1 MKSRKIVIVDY
12 GMGNL
17 LSVIRAFEY
26 CGAEDVVISSSAD
39 DVNNASYLVLPG
51 VGAFKDGMFELKKKK
66 LIDPI
71 LKYAESDR
79 PLLGICLGMQMLAGI
94 SQEFGETEGLNL
106 IPGRVTRIPTQN
118 EVGHIRRVPYV
129 GWADVNFIDNNFQ
142 DRSFYFVH
150 SYQFE
155 VENQLN
161 LLATYIY
168 EDIEITAAVCHKNI
182 IGVQFHPEKSGVDGY
197 ALLDRLLT
205 NNVVA

>member
-66 LIDPI
+66 LFDPI

-94 SQEFGETEGLNL
+94 GQEFGKTEGLNL

-118 EVGHIRRVPYV
+118 EVDHIRRVPYV
-129 GWADVNFIDNNFQ
+129 GWADVNFNDNYFQ
-142 DRSFYFVH
+142 DSSFYFVH

-155 VENQLN
+155 VENQSN

-168 EDIEITAAVCHKNI
+168 DDIEITAAVCHKNI
-182 IGVQFHPEKSGVDGY
+182 VGVQFHPEKSGEHG
-197 ALLDRLLT
+197 LDFLKKFISPRET
-205 NNVVA
+205 

>member
-26 CGAEDVVISSSAD
+26 CGAENVVISSSAD

-51 VGAFKDGMFELKKKK
+51 VGAFKHGMFELKKKK

-71 LKYAESDR
+71 LKYAESER

-94 SQEFGETEGLNL
+94 GQEFGETEGLNL
-106 IPGRVTRIPTQN
+106 IPGKVTRIPAQN
-118 EVGHIRRVPYV
+118 ELGHIRRVPYV
-129 GWADVNFIDNNFQ
+129 GWADVNFNNNYFQ
-142 DRSFYFVH
+142 DSSFYFVH

-155 VENQLN
+155 VEKQSN

-182 IGVQFHPEKSGVDGY
+182 VGVQFHPEKSGEHG
-197 ALLDRLLT
+197 LNFLKKFISPREI
-205 NNVVA
+205 